1 MSDYITA
8 LTGAGTAM
16 AVGLT
21 SMARALP
28 VRPKGRHRA
37 PRPAVQS
44 VLNEVSLNELLD
56 GGEVECNGF
65 EFCPA
70 EQRTTFHAIRRD
82 GSRRCW
88 TCSCESQGDQR

>member
-1 MSDYITA
+1 VSEYVTA

-16 AVGLT
+16 AVSLT
-21 SMARALP
+21 TVARALP

-44 VLNEVSLNELLD
+44 VLNEASLNELLD
-56 GGEVECNGF
+56 GGEVEGNDF
-65 EFCPA
+65 AHCPA

-88 TCSCESQGDQR
+88 TCNFDSPGDQR